1 MNVVIIKGR
10 LTKDPDVR
18 YTQGAKPMT
27 IARFSLAVNR
37 RFKRD
42 GEPDADFFNVV
53 AFGKQAE
60 TIEKF
65 VTKGTEI
72 AVRGH
77 LQTGSYQNKE
87 GQTVRTV
94 DVVLDEFDFC
104 GSKTS
109 NGGNQNT
116 TKPSSGGNPFQR
128 VDDVNDE
135 ELPFN

>member
-10 LTKDPDVR
+10 LTRDPEIR
-18 YTQGAKPMT
+18 YTQGDKPMS

-65 VTKGTEI
+65 VSKGTEI

-87 GQTVRTV
+87 GQTVRTT
-94 DVVLDEFDFC
+94 DIVLDEFDFC
-104 GSKTS
+104 GSKAS
-109 NGGNQNT
+109 NGSGQNT
-116 TKPSSGGNPFQR
+116 AKPSSGGNPFQR

>member
-1 MNVVIIKGR
+1 MNVIILKGR
-10 LTKDPDVR
+10 LTRDPEIR
-18 YTQGAKPMT
+18 YSQGANST
-27 IARFSLAVNR
+27 AIARFSLAVNR

-42 GEPDADFFNVV
+42 GDPEADFFNCV

-65 VTKGTEI
+65 LSKGVEI

-87 GQTVRTV
+87 GQTIRTV
-94 DVVLDEFDFC
+94 DVIVDEFDFC
-104 GSKTS
+104 GSKAS
-109 NGGNQNT
+109 NGGGQGKQTVTHGTAGFVNV
-116 TKPSSGGNPFQR
+116 PEGL
-128 VDDVNDE
+128 DD

>member
-1 MNVVIIKGR
+1 MNVIILKGR
-10 LTKDPDVR
+10 LTRDPEIR
-18 YTQGAKPMT
+18 YSQGANSMA

-37 RFKRD
+37 RFKREGD
-42 GEPDADFFNVV
+42 PEADFFNCV

-65 VTKGTEI
+65 LSKGVEI

-94 DVVLDEFDFC
+94 DVIVDEFDFC
-104 GSKTS
+104 GSKAS
-109 NGGNQNT
+109 NGGGQSKQTVVHGTAGFVNV
-116 TKPSSGGNPFQR
+116 PEGL
-128 VDDVNDE
+128 DD

>member
-1 MNVVIIKGR
+1 MNVVVIKGR
-10 LTKDPDVR
+10 LTRDPEIR
-18 YTQGAKPMT
+18 YTQGDKPMS

-42 GEPDADFFNVV
+42 GDPDADFFNVV

-104 GSKTS
+104 GSKAS
-109 NGGNQNT
+109 NGGGQNT
-116 TKPSSGGNPFQR
+116 AKPFGGGNPFQR

>member
-1 MNVVIIKGR
+1 MNVVILKGR
-10 LTKDPDVR
+10 LTRDPEVR
-18 YTQGAKPMT
+18 YAQNKDNTA

-37 RFKRD
+37 RFKRE
-42 GEPDADFFNVV
+42 GEPEADFFNVV

-65 VTKGTEI
+65 VLKGNEI

-87 GQTVRTV
+87 GQTVRTT
-94 DVVLDEFDFC
+94 DVILDEFDFC
-104 GSKTS
+104 GSKNS
-109 NGGNQNT
+109 NGG
-116 TKPSSGGNPFQR
+116 GGQQTRQKTENPFKG
-128 VDDVNDE
+128 DDVDSE